1 MCEETL
7 VIFLCLFSVDAE
19 DLTLGTKYL
28 LDQGYL
34 WCQCFFSIYVKMKI
48 QYMLT
53 NYLKSKATFYLVELP
68 SYCGKLVISGERVVG
83 VSERDAAVMLMGEDG
98 WLHSTAAAASPPCD
112 AENGTPEGAKGI
124 LQHL

>member
-34 WCQCFFSIYVKMKI
+34 WYQCFFSIYVKMKI
-48 QYMLT
+48 Q
-53 NYLKSKATFYLVELP
+53 
-68 SYCGKLVISGERVVG
+68 
-83 VSERDAAVMLMGEDG
+83 
-98 WLHSTAAAASPPCD
+98 
-112 AENGTPEGAKGI
+112 
-124 LQHL
+124 